1 MRNCFL
7 IRNLGIR
14 GGGILLAGILFSACV
29 SQQQVVVGISR
40 SLSSNYALYPSI
52 EVDVF
57 AVSDEGLTE
66 IRDAGVET
74 YFAPNSG
81 FREKTNPRIMF
92 FSEEQTKP
100 QTIYSREEIWKNWL
114 EKDPTTLVIIAGL
127 PHDPEMPA
135 PPAPDP
141 RILTIPIK
149 KRFIFAPKVY
159 VLVEPKKI
167 VQVKKMPGNPK
178 EGL

>member
-1 MRNCFL
+1 MGYRLLFGNMKIHGC
-7 IRNLGIR
+7 LG
-14 GGGILLAGILFSACV
+14 LAAGILFSACV
-29 SQQQVVVGISR
+29 SQQQVVVGLSR
-40 SLSSNYALYPSI
+40 GLSSNYALYPSI

-57 AVSDEGLTE
+57 AVSDEDLGT
-66 IRDAGVET
+66 IKDAGVET

-81 FREKTNPRIMF
+81 FREKTNPQVFF

-100 QTIYSREEIWKNWL
+100 QSLRSRAELWKIWL

-141 RILTIPIK
+141 RLLTIPIK
-149 KRFIFAPKVY
+149 KRFIFAPRVY
-159 VLVEPKKI
+159 VLVEPGKI
-167 VQVKKMPGNPK
+167 VRIKKSPTDPK
-178 EGL
+178 NAL

>member
-1 MRNCFL
+1 MFRN
-7 IRNLGIR
+7 R
-14 GGGILLAGILFSACV
+14 GLRWSVLLLAGILSSACV
-29 SQQQVVVGISR
+29 SQQQVIVGISR
-40 SLSSNYALYPSI
+40 DLSSNYALYPSI

-57 AVSDEGLTE
+57 AVSEEGFAE
-66 IRDAGVET
+66 IKDAGVET

-81 FREKTNPRIMF
+81 FREKVNPRILF

-100 QTIYSREEIWKNWL
+100 QAIDSRAEIWTLWL
-114 EKDPTTLVIIAGL
+114 EKDPSTLVIIAGL

-135 PPAPDP
+135 SPAPDP
-141 RILTIPIK
+141 RILTMPIK
-149 KRFIFAPKVY
+149 KHFVFATKLY

-167 VQVKKMPGNPK
+167 VQIKKMPGNPK